1 MFPMSLLLSCLV
13 IHAGQA
19 RAFLYAP
26 RQPYCLLCFPSVSY
40 VLDRIMLR
48 KCLNSVASECVVRF
62 LFRHGHRFAQKGP
75 RALPS
80 LSTGSDGFG
89 TCSTEI
95 GIGTRKRD
103 VVRMTG
109 GGEQSTIGK
118 VHVNVRFGR
127 LDRQP
132 LSGKAEVVV
141 VRVPII
147 GAS

>member
-1 MFPMSLLLSCLV
+1 M
-13 IHAGQA
+13 
-19 RAFLYAP
+19 
-26 RQPYCLLCFPSVSY
+26 
-40 VLDRIMLR
+40 
-48 KCLNSVASECVVRF
+48 
-62 LFRHGHRFAQKGP
+62 
-75 RALPS
+75 PS
-80 LSTGSDGFG
+80 LSTGSDRFG

-109 GGEQSTIGK
+109 GGEQSTLVGTNRIGK

-147 GAS
+147 WAS

>member
-1 MFPMSLLLSCLV
+1 M
-13 IHAGQA
+13 
-19 RAFLYAP
+19 
-26 RQPYCLLCFPSVSY
+26 PS
-40 VLDRIMLR
+40 
-48 KCLNSVASECVVRF
+48 
-62 LFRHGHRFAQKGP
+62 P
-75 RALPS
+75 
-80 LSTGSDGFG
+80 STGSDRFG

-109 GGEQSTIGK
+109 GEQSTLVGTSRIGK